1 MKVGKLVQSFLP
13 KVIEYCEQN
22 DHTELERLCDTDY
35 SKQTF
40 NINFS
45 FLVDKNDLPPE
56 ISKRYWTNIYL
67 VRGKTIRACSQWIE
81 RDTVYFIDYLKRIG
95 IEYDESQL
103 EGLLLDAKVTSKQKA
118 SVRSR
123 KANSRY
129 RGSAIGNAQNLLVRN
144 VLSNLGS
151 EQFSEED
158 WQATKAYF
166 NHTCAYCGEAKE
178 LVIEHAIPINKVY
191 LGEHKLGNLVP
202 SCKECNS
209 AKASKDFREF
219 LDGSDDKIAVIE
231 SYMDKQNYVSLENN
245 EQVKM
250 ILEMAYREVGAVA
263 ERYITIINELF
274 VHEDDND
281 DVYKGALE
289 QAENYKKNG
298 LSL

>member
-1 MKVGKLVQSFLP
+1 MKVGKLVQLLLP

-22 DHTELERLCDTDY
+22 DHAEFERLCDAGY
-35 SKQTF
+35 SKRTF
-40 NINFS
+40 NINFP
-45 FLVDKNDLPPE
+45 FLVKKGSLPSE
-56 ISKRYWTNIYL
+56 RSKRYWTNIYL
-67 VRGKTIRACSQWIE
+67 VRGKTVRACSQWYE
-81 RDTVYFIDYLKRIG
+81 KDAVWFVEYLQRIG
-95 IEYDESQL
+95 IDYDETQL

-118 SVRSR
+118 SFRSR

-129 RGSAIGNAQNLLVRN
+129 RGNAIGNAQNLLVRN

-151 EQFSEED
+151 EQLSEED
-158 WQATKAYF
+158 WLETKAYF
-166 NHTCAYCGEAKE
+166 NHKCAYCGEAKE

-209 AKASKDFREF
+209 SKASKDFREF

-231 SYMDKQNYVSLENN
+231 SYMDKQNYVPLENN
-245 EQVKM
+245 EQVQM

-281 DVYKGALE
+281 E
-289 QAENYKKNG
+289 QH
-298 LSL
+298 L